1 MQNTQSLHNILKQ
14 LSKLQESIN
23 QIDNSRPIAALEI
36 DLALE
41 KLRGIYDLV
50 LNIKSIKP
58 KEESRDQ
65 QESEYLNSFDVEEII
80 DEQYNEEPDFEME
93 ENVQEALKDEIIPE
107 PKIVE
112 KQDPIKE
119 PSVKIEEPLPHPV
132 EIEES
137 PANIETQVEQPTE
150 SPIKQEII
158 PAPDPVILPTEQAV
172 QKEEITQHERMVT
185 YSEVTT
191 EKTTSQKSLVEKK
204 TFPKENSGKV
214 IGDQLGA
221 DKKSLYDLISGNKAD
236 KDIVSQ
242 LKKQPVTDIN
252 KAVSLNDK
260 IWFTKELFN
269 NDGVLYKKYVDMLNQ
284 CTDLEDGLK
293 IITQNFEWDSE
304 DRVVQKFLSI
314 VSRRFI

>member
-23 QIDNSRPIAALEI
+23 KMDNSRPIAALEI

-50 LNIKSIKP
+50 LNIKGNKP
-58 KEESRDQ
+58 KEESHDQ
-65 QESEYLNSFDVEEII
+65 QESEYLNSFDVEDII
-80 DEQYNEEPDFEME
+80 DEQYGEEPDFEME
-93 ENVQEALKDEIIPE
+93 ENVKEVVKDEIIPE

-112 KQDPIKE
+112 KQEPTKE
-119 PSVKIEEPLPHPV
+119 PPEKIEKPLPHPV

-137 PANIETQVEQPTE
+137 PISFDTHVELQKEPTRQEEVISVEESTLVREKPIQQIKDLRKVETQ
-150 SPIKQEII
+150 IK
-158 PAPDPVILPTEQAV
+158 D
-172 QKEEITQHERMVT
+172 
-185 YSEVTT
+185 
-191 EKTTSQKSLVEKK
+191 KTPSKLETEKK
-204 TFPKENSGKV
+204 TYPKENSGRV

-242 LKKQPVTDIN
+242 FKKQPVTDIN

-269 NDGVLYKKYVDMLNQ
+269 NDGALYKKYVDQLNQ
-284 CTDLEDGLK
+284 STDLEEGLN
-293 IITQNFEWDSE
+293 IITSNFDWDSE
-304 DRVVQKFLSI
+304 SRVVQKFLSI